1 MHQATGSRGCTGKT
15 HLRGFQSDRA
25 AKSSRTVEIIAIP
38 APALDV
44 NLQLYK
50 FCSG

>member
-1 MHQATGSRGCTGKT
+1 MYQATRSPGCTGKT
-15 HLRGFQSDRA
+15 RRRGFQSDRA

-38 APALDV
+38 SPALDV